1 MKNKKL
7 LLAIVAFAA
16 AIAIFAGVYMTTR
29 PAVSEGSKAITVEV
43 VHKDATSK
51 TFEYQTDEEY
61 LGALLL
67 AEGLIEGEEGQYGL
81 YVTKVDGEEAI
92 YEVDNSY
99 WAFYQNGEYAQQ
111 GVDTTPITDG
121 DSYSLVYT
129 IG

>member
-7 LLAIVAFAA
+7 LLAVVAFVAV
-16 AIAIFAGVYMTTR
+16 IAIFAGVYFSTR
-29 PAVSEGSKAITVEV
+29 PTASEGSKSISVEV
-43 VHKDATSK
+43 VHKDTTSK

-61 LGALLL
+61 LGDLLL
-67 AEGLIEGEEGQYGL
+67 AEGLIEGDEGQYGL
-81 YVTKVDGEEAI
+81 YVTTVDGEEAI
-92 YEVDNSY
+92 YEEDSSY

-111 GVDTTPITDG
+111 GVDTTPIVDG

>member
-7 LLAIVAFAA
+7 LLAIVAFVA

-92 YEVDNSY
+92 YEEDNSY

-121 DSYSLVYT
+121 DNYSLVYT

>member
-7 LLAIVAFAA
+7 LLAIVAFVA

>member
-111 GVDTTPITDG
+111 SVDTTPITDG